1 MRIFKTQKNR
11 GFTPTPSLALLLSFF
26 MGIKIFYINKIK
38 TFFTFSFIKSNKKTM
53 PNLVSGFTLV
63 ETMFAV
69 YILTFTI
76 VGLMTVISNSLFAA
90 RYAKDEVT
98 ANYLLQEV
106 VDYIRNDRDT
116 TVFLGSGSGTTGTA
130 WNTFTTH
137 YSACSSS
144 GSSYG
149 CYFEVLNGSVPNP
162 CEYSSDTKST
172 GCPPLYYNDAADN
185 SPFYTYDQRGGLNKP
200 TIFKRK
206 IVVNKNGDDEL
217 DVTVTAYWKNGG
229 LPVSRSLTTTL
240 MNWQK

>member
-1 MRIFKTQKNR
+1 MRIFKIQKNR
-11 GFTPTPSLALLLSFF
+11 
-26 MGIKIFYINKIK
+26 
-38 TFFTFSFIKSNKKTM
+38 
-53 PNLVSGFTLV
+53 GFTLV

-130 WNTFTTH
+130 WDTFSTK
-137 YSACSSS
+137 YSACSSANN
-144 GSSYG
+144 G
-149 CYFEVLNGSVPNP
+149 CHFEVLNGAAPQS
-162 CEYSSDTKST
+162 CDYSSDTKST

-185 SPFYTYDQRGGLNKP
+185 SPFYTYDPRGGSNKV

-206 IVVNKNGDDEL
+206 IVVEKNGDDEL
-217 DVTVTAYWKNGG
+217 DVTVTAFWKNGG
-229 LPVSRSLTTTL
+229 LQVSRSLTTTL

>member
-1 MRIFKTQKNR
+1 MIIFKTQKNKASR
-11 GFTPTPSLALLLSFF
+11 
-26 MGIKIFYINKIK
+26 
-38 TFFTFSFIKSNKKTM
+38 FIKSYSICLKRS
-53 PNLVSGFTLV
+53 PEYSRGFTLV

-76 VGLMTVISNSLFAA
+76 VGLMTVISSSLFAA

-116 TVFLGSGSGTTGTA
+116 TVFLGSGSGPTGTA
-130 WNTFTTH
+130 WTAFTAK
-137 YSACSSS
+137 YSTCSSLN
-144 GSSYG
+144 YG
-149 CYFEVLNGSVPNP
+149 CSFEVFNGATPKPS
-162 CEYSSDTKST
+162 CGYSNDPTG
-172 GCPPLYYNDAADN
+172 GCPILYYNDAADN
-185 SPFYTYDQRGGLNKP
+185 SPFYTYDQGVSPNNNEP

-206 IVVNKNGDDEL
+206 IVVDKNGDDEL

-229 LPVSRSLTTTL
+229 LQVSRSLTTTL

>member
-1 MRIFKTQKNR
+1 
-11 GFTPTPSLALLLSFF
+11 
-26 MGIKIFYINKIK
+26 
-38 TFFTFSFIKSNKKTM
+38 
-53 PNLVSGFTLV
+53 
-63 ETMFAV
+63 MFAV

-76 VGLMTVISNSLFAA
+76 VGLMTVISSSLFAA

-116 TVFLGSGSGTTGTA
+116 TVFLASGSASTGTA
-130 WNTFTTH
+130 WTAFTTK
-137 YSACSSS
+137 YNVCSSTNN
-144 GSSYG
+144 G
-149 CYFEVLNGSVPNP
+149 CYFEVLSGSVLKS
-162 CEYSSDTKST
+162 CDYTSDTKTT

-185 SPFYTYDQRGGLNKP
+185 SPFYTYDQGTNKP

-206 IVVNKNGDDEL
+206 IVVEKNGDDEL

-229 LPVSRSLTTTL
+229 LQVSRSLTTTL